1 MTTAAAAGVDTLA
14 FDIFGTVLDLAG
26 SLARPLEEVLAARSS
41 PVAAPQ
47 FWAEWRARQR
57 VEQYQDTLLMRGH
70 SGYLETCRRALVYT
84 AERLSV
90 GLTEDDVA
98 SLVAVWRELR
108 PFEDSV
114 PAIERLRGAYRTV
127 ALSNGEPWLL
137 DHVVERL
144 GAPFDD
150 IISVEQA
157 GVFKPHPAVYRA
169 AVTQLGA
176 EPQQLMMVSSHS
188 FDVMGARASGYRAA
202 YVDRYRLPYEVS
214 PYRPDLWVSDFDE
227 LAEKLLDT
235 KGERQ

>member
-1 MTTAAAAGVDTLA
+1 MTAGTAAVDTLA
-14 FDIFGTVLDLAG
+14 FDIFGTVLDLGG
-26 SLARPLEEVLAARSS
+26 SLAQPLESVLAARSS
-41 PVAAPQ
+41 PVAPPR

-90 GLTEDDVA
+90 ELTEADVT

-114 PAIERLRGAYRTV
+114 RGIEKLRGAYRTV

-137 DHVVERL
+137 HHLVERL
-144 GAPFDD
+144 GALFDD
-150 IISVEQA
+150 VISVEQA

-169 AVTQLGA
+169 AATELGA
-176 EPQQLMMVSSHS
+176 EPQQIMMVAAHS
-188 FDVMGARASGYRAA
+188 FDIMGARASGYRGA
-202 YVDRYRLPYEVS
+202 YVNRYRLPYEVS
-214 PYRPDLWVSDFDE
+214 PHRPDLWVSDLDE
-227 LAEKLLDT
+227 LAEKLLH
-235 KGERQ
+235 GEGGCQ